1 MKHYRVRLS
10 EEAEQD
16 LIDIYRYIALHDCVE
31 NADYVLDQLESICS
45 RLTDMPER
53 GHIPPEVSRI
63 GITSHREVNF
73 KPYRVIYEVIQ
84 QNVSTRPINFC
95 ITRSNIRIINTY
107 SIISIR

>member
-16 LIDIYRYIALHDCVE
+16 LIDIYRYIALQDCVE
-31 NADYVLDQLESICS
+31 NADYVLAQLESICS

-53 GHIPPEVSRI
+53 GHIPPELSRI

-73 KPYRVIYEVIQ
+73 KPYRVIYEVIRM
-84 QNVSTRPINFC
+84 NVFVHC
-95 ITRSNIRIINTY
+95 ILDGRRDIPSLLERRLIR
-107 SIISIR
+107 

>member
-1 MKHYRVRLS
+1 MKHYRVLLS

-53 GHIPPEVSRI
+53 GHIPPELSRI

-73 KPYRVIYEVIQ
+73 KPYRVIYEVIR
-84 QNVSTRPINFC
+84 QNVFVHC
-95 ITRSNIRIINTY
+95 ILDGRRDIPSLLER
-107 SIISIR
+107 RLVR

>member
-31 NADYVLDQLESICS
+31 NANYVLDQLESLCS

-53 GHIPPEVSRI
+53 GHIPPELDRI
-63 GITSHREVNF
+63 GITSYREVNF
-73 KPYRVIYEVIQ
+73 KPYRGIYEVIRQ
-84 QNVSTRPINFC
+84 DVFVHC
-95 ITRSNIRIINTY
+95 ILDGRRDIPSLLERRLIR
-107 SIISIR
+107 